1 MLKFVLKRILMLI
14 PVILGIV
21 LIVFTIMYL
30 TPGDP
35 ARLILGEKAPQEQ
48 VDVLRDQM
56 GLNDPFVVQFARY
69 VGNMLRGDFGRS
81 YATNIPVAETIA
93 ERFPKTAEL
102 ALAGMFLS
110 VLIGMPIGILSAVK
124 RYSILDNISMI
135 FAMLATAIPA
145 FWLGMM
151 LIIAFS
157 LNLKWFPSS
166 GFDTFRQMVLPT
178 ITLAAVN
185 AAVIIRMTRSSMLEV
200 VRQDYIRTA
209 WAKGADQKRVV
220 LGHALKNSIIPVI
233 TVIAMQVG
241 RMIGGVVVCETVFA
255 MPGIGRE
262 IVDSI
267 LSRDYPV
274 AMGLIMSVAIIVVF
288 INTFIDV
295 VYVIID
301 PRISHNSTAG

>member
-69 VGNMLRGDFGRS
+69 VGNMLRGDLGRS

-178 ITLAAVN
+178 ITLAARQRRGHHPHDPVLHARGGPPGLHPHRVGQGRGPEAGGARPRAEKLDHPGHHRHRHQLRLPAGRRGGHRNGVRHPRLGTAMVN
-185 AAVIIRMTRSSMLEV
+185 AIRMKDNPL
-200 VRQDYIRTA
+200 
-209 WAKGADQKRVV
+209 V
-220 LGHALKNSIIPVI
+220 LGS
-233 TVIAMQVG
+233 
-241 RMIGGVVVCETVFA
+241 
-255 MPGIGRE
+255 
-262 IVDSI
+262 
-267 LSRDYPV
+267 
-274 AMGLIMSVAIIVVF
+274 
-288 INTFIDV
+288 V
-295 VYVIID
+295 VYIAIVFSLVNLAVDIIYALID
-301 PRISHNSTAG
+301 PRLRE

>member
-1 MLKFVLKRILMLI
+1 M
-14 PVILGIV
+14 
-21 LIVFTIMYL
+21 
-30 TPGDP
+30 
-35 ARLILGEKAPQEQ
+35 
-48 VDVLRDQM
+48 
-56 GLNDPFVVQFARY
+56 
-69 VGNMLRGDFGRS
+69 
-81 YATNIPVAETIA
+81 
-93 ERFPKTAEL
+93 
-102 ALAGMFLS
+102 
-110 VLIGMPIGILSAVK
+110 K

-233 TVIAMQVG
+233 TVIG
-241 RMIGGVVVCETVFA
+241 INFGSLLGGAVVTETVFGIPGLGTA
-255 MPGIGRE
+255 M
-262 IVDSI
+262 VN
-267 LSRDYPV
+267 
-274 AMGLIMSVAIIVVF
+274 AIRMKDNPLVLGS
-288 INTFIDV
+288 V
-295 VYVIID
+295 VYIAIVFSLVNLAVDIIYALID
-301 PRISHNSTAG
+301 PRLRE

>member
-69 VGNMLRGDFGRS
+69 VGNMLRWDFGRS

-233 TVIAMQVG
+233 TVIG
-241 RMIGGVVVCETVFA
+241 INFGSLLGGAVVTETVFGIPGLGTA
-255 MPGIGRE
+255 M
-262 IVDSI
+262 VN
-267 LSRDYPV
+267 
-274 AMGLIMSVAIIVVF
+274 AIRMKDNPLVLGS
-288 INTFIDV
+288 V
-295 VYVIID
+295 VYLAIVFSLVNLAVDIIYALID
-301 PRISHNSTAG
+301 PRLRE

>member
-102 ALAGMFLS
+102 ALAGCS
-110 VLIGMPIGILSAVK
+110 C
-124 RYSILDNISMI
+124 R
-135 FAMLATAIPA
+135 
-145 FWLGMM
+145 
-151 LIIAFS
+151 
-157 LNLKWFPSS
+157 
-166 GFDTFRQMVLPT
+166 
-178 ITLAAVN
+178 
-185 AAVIIRMTRSSMLEV
+185 
-200 VRQDYIRTA
+200 
-209 WAKGADQKRVV
+209 
-220 LGHALKNSIIPVI
+220 
-233 TVIAMQVG
+233 
-241 RMIGGVVVCETVFA
+241 C
-255 MPGIGRE
+255 
-262 IVDSI
+262 
-267 LSRDYPV
+267 
-274 AMGLIMSVAIIVVF
+274 
-288 INTFIDV
+288 
-295 VYVIID
+295 
-301 PRISHNSTAG
+301 